1 MKQFFLAIG
10 AVSLMA
16 ACNNAPDADKAQ
28 TGDKAEA
35 AAVTGATYTVDT
47 LMSKVNWIG
56 TKVDGQHQGTFNITS
71 GTVSAESGVITGGS
85 FNINIASILVTDLT
99 EETGKGKLEGHLAS
113 ADFFNVETY
122 PTAHFEITSVEPY
135 DSTKI
140 KSLLAGATNL
150 ISGNLTLKDSTKNV
164 TFPAVISI
172 DDATINATADF
183 NIDRTLWGMN
193 YKGPNNPAD
202 WYISKDVNLKLSLKA
217 AK

>member
-10 AVSLMA
+10 ALSMMV

-28 TGDKAEA
+28 TGEKA
-35 AAVTGATYTVDT
+35 AASAATGATYTVDT
-47 LMSKVNWIG
+47 IMSKVNWIG
-56 TKVDGQHQGTFNITS
+56 TKVDGQHSGTFNITS
-71 GTVSAESGVITGGS
+71 GTVSAQNGVLTGGS
-85 FNINIASILVTDLT
+85 FNINIGSILVTDLT

-113 ADFFNVETY
+113 ADFFNVAAF
-122 PTAHFEITSVEPY
+122 PNAHFEITAVEAY

-140 KSLLAGATNL
+140 KSLLPGATNL

-164 TFPAVISI
+164 TFPAVIAI

-183 NIDRTLWGMN
+183 NIDRTQWGMN

-202 WYISKDVNLKLSLKA
+202 WYISKEVNLKLSLKA